1 MREASDQFPNSCTV
15 IIEEMMVFNCSLQID
30 RDRKVNLT
38 RTFVVRS
45 VKKTIK
51 CCSIHSVEIVI

>member
-1 MREASDQFPNSCTV
+1 MRKDSDQFPNSCPV

-45 VKKTIK
+45 VKKSIK
-51 CCSIHSVEIVI
+51 CCKLYS